1 MLPHPS
7 GPGQGVPVPAL
18 SSALGIGKKTHGEP
32 WKKNYSQLDNRVGK
46 QYDQHNLTAVTL
58 LNI

>member
-18 SSALGIGKKTHGEP
+18 SSALGIGKKTHG
-32 WKKNYSQLDNRVGK
+32 KRT
-46 QYDQHNLTAVTL
+46 TANQTIEWES
-58 LNI
+58 NMINTI